1 MKAFAQQPASSSGD
15 STIELSYQLFGLLR
29 ASRCRKQLIWF
40 LAAIVLVIVLN
51 AAAQVRLNVW
61 QGAIYDAIGQHDL
74 SVFYRE
80 LLVFAA
86 ITSVLLVLGVSQ
98 TWLYEMLKV
107 KLREAVSVDVLDEWL
122 RPKRA
127 YLLPLASDIGS
138 HPDQR
143 IQDDAHRFTELTADL
158 GVGLVQSSLLLLS
171 FIGVLWVLSAQ
182 IVFVLHGQTFSIPGY
197 LVWCALA
204 YAAIGSFFVWLV
216 GRPLIK
222 ANADLRGEEAEF
234 RFLLVRVDQKAEAIA
249 IHRGE
254 ADERYHLGKALDN
267 VLAKMRR
274 IASELAN
281 LTWVSAS
288 YGWIGLIAPLA
299 LASPGY
305 FSGTLSLGG
314 LTMVVGAFYQV
325 QQALRWYV
333 DRFPALAEWNAALLR
348 VMSYRRA
355 LMHPETL
362 AKAQDH
368 RITYGERPDGKF
380 ALDHVCVMGPT
391 GRITL
396 PEPHVEIDPRERVL
410 ISGTAKSGKTTFFR
424 ALAGLWPW
432 GSGTITSPSGK
443 VVMFLPQQPYLPV
456 GALREVLTYP
466 SPPAQ
471 FTEQALHAVLQRV
484 RLGRLIPSLDKTVRW
499 EEELTLDEQQRL
511 AIGRALLHKPDWIIH
526 DEAVSELDDDSRALV
541 TSLFR
546 QELAGTTLISIGRN
560 TENGGFY
567 DRVLQLR
574 FVANDGAAP
583 SRNPVN
589 LDQSIPASPR

>member
-1 MKAFAQQPASSSGD
+1 MKIFEQQPASSSPDG
-15 STIELSYQLFGLLR
+15 TIELSYQLFGLLR
-29 ASRCRKQLIWF
+29 ASRCRKQLLWF
-40 LAAIVLVIVLN
+40 LVAIVLVIVLN
-51 AAAQVRLNVW
+51 AAAQVRLNIW
-61 QGAIYDAIGQHDL
+61 QGNIYDAIAQHNL

-80 LLVFAA
+80 LLIFAG

-98 TWLYEMLKV
+98 TWLFEMLKV
-107 KLREAVSVDVLDEWL
+107 KLREAVSLDVLDEWL

-127 YLLPLASDIGS
+127 YLLPLTGEIGS

-143 IQDDAHRFTELTADL
+143 IQDDTRRFTELTADL
-158 GVGLVQSSLLLLS
+158 GIGLIQSSLLLLS
-171 FIGVLWVLSAQ
+171 FIGVLWILSSQ

-216 GRPLIK
+216 GRPLIR
-222 ANADLRGEEAEF
+222 ANAELRGEEAEF

-267 VLAKMRR
+267 VLGKMRR

-288 YGWIGLIAPLA
+288 YGWIGLIAPLV
-299 LASPGY
+299 LAAPGY

-355 LMHPETL
+355 LMHPEVL
-362 AKAQDH
+362 AKTQDH
-368 RITYGERPDGKF
+368 RITYGERSDGKF
-380 ALDHVCVMGPT
+380 ALDNVCVTGPI

-396 PEPHVEIDPRERVL
+396 AEPHLEISPRERVL
-410 ISGTAKSGKTTFFR
+410 IAGTAKSGKTTFFR

-432 GSGTITSPSGK
+432 GSGTITVPSGK
-443 VVMFLPQQPYLPV
+443 VVMFLPQQPYLPL
-456 GALREVLTYP
+456 GTLRDVLTYP
-466 SPPAQ
+466 SPPSQ
-471 FTEQALHAVLQRV
+471 FSEQALYAVLQRI
-484 RLGRLIPSLDKTVRW
+484 RLNRLIPALDKTMRW
-499 EEELTLDEQQRL
+499 EADLTLDEQQRL

-526 DEAVSELDDDSRALV
+526 DEALSELDDDSRILV

-546 QELAGTTLISIGRN
+546 QELAGTTLISIGPDSNNR
-560 TENGGFY
+560 GFY

-574 FVANDGAAP
+574 LAAGDGAAP
-583 SRNPVN
+583 SRDPVDLHQN
-589 LDQSIPASPR
+589 IPASPR

>member
-1 MKAFAQQPASSSGD
+1 MKVFEQQLPSSSQD

-29 ASRCRKQLIWF
+29 ASRCRKQLLWF
-40 LAAIVLVIVLN
+40 LVAIVLVIVLN
-51 AAAQVRLNVW
+51 AAAQVRLNIW
-61 QGAIYDAIGQHDL
+61 QGSIYDAIAQHNP

-80 LLVFAA
+80 LLIFAT

-98 TWLYEMLKV
+98 TWLFEMLKV
-107 KLREAVSVDVLDEWL
+107 KLREAVSLDVLDEWL
-122 RPKRA
+122 QPKRA
-127 YLLPLASDIGS
+127 YLLPLTGEIGN

-143 IQDDAHRFTELTADL
+143 IQDDARRFTELTADL
-158 GVGLVQSSLLLLS
+158 GVGLIQSSLLLLS
-171 FIGVLWVLSAQ
+171 FIGVLWILSAQ

-222 ANADLRGEEAEF
+222 ANAELRGEEAEF

-254 ADERYHLGKALDN
+254 ADERYHLGKALEN

-274 IASELAN
+274 IASQLAN

-288 YGWIGLIAPLA
+288 YGWIGLIAPLV

-355 LMHPETL
+355 LMHPEIL

-368 RITYGERPDGKF
+368 RITYAERSDGKF
-380 ALDHVCVMGPT
+380 TLDKVCVMGPA

-396 PEPHVEIDPRERVL
+396 PEPHVEIGPRERVL
-410 ISGTAKSGKTTFFR
+410 ISGTARSGKTTFFR

-432 GSGTITSPSGK
+432 GSGTISAPSGK

-456 GALREVLTYP
+456 GTLREVLTYP

-471 FTEQALHAVLQRV
+471 FSEQVLLTVLQRI
-484 RLGRLIPSLDKTVRW
+484 RLGRLIPALDKTMRW

-546 QELAGTTLISIGRN
+546 QELAGTTLISIGPDTNNR
-560 TENGGFY
+560 GFY

-574 FVANDGAAP
+574 FAAGDGATP
-583 SRNPVN
+583 SRSPVD
-589 LDQSIPASPR
+589 LHQSIPASPR